1 MIKNDFEIQPMN
13 ANNYCIILAGGVGS
27 KLWPMSHSKM
37 PKQFLDLFQRGRTM
51 LQMTYDRY
59 ARIVPRENI
68 FVSTYK
74 DYVDIVKEQLPDL
87 DETQIV
93 AEPLQISTA
102 PAIALT
108 LMHIIARNPDANVV
122 SAPSDQLIT
131 DMDAFESQIKDG
143 FRFVA
148 DTKNFLAVGIK
159 PTRPATSYG
168 YLQAGEEEQ
177 GGFLRV
183 KSFTEKPDIDF
194 ANLFCESGEFY
205 WNTGI
210 FLWNVHTMLDAL
222 GDSYPEI
229 RRIAKMTSLSLKA
242 EEVARIAADMYPRI
256 RFQSIDIL
264 ILEHNF
270 NVFIQPSTFGWADV
284 GSWKNYYDLQQKDRN
299 GNVVR
304 DSRTML
310 YASKD
315 NLIRVSAGKI
325 AIVHG
330 LEGYMLVEND
340 KMLLLCKKDDPTLV
354 RRIKNDAQMMFGDD
368 VM

>member
-1 MIKNDFEIQPMN
+1 MD

-37 PKQFLDLFQRGRTM
+37 PKQFLDLFSRGRTM

-59 ARIVPRENI
+59 ARIVPKENI
-68 FVSTYK
+68 FVSTFK
-74 DYVDIVKEQLPDL
+74 DYADIVREQLPEIDAS
-87 DETQIV
+87 QVI

-108 LMHIIARNPDANVV
+108 LMHIIARNPKANVI

-131 DMDAFESQIKDG
+131 DLDAFEQQIKDG
-143 FRFVA
+143 LRFVGE
-148 DTKNFLAVGIK
+148 TRNFLAIGIK

-168 YLQAGEEEQ
+168 YLQAGEEGQ

-183 KSFTEKPDIDF
+183 KSFTEKPNIDF

-210 FLWNVHTMLDAL
+210 FLWNVQTMLDAL
-222 GDSYPEI
+222 GDPYPEI
-229 RRIAKMTSLSLKA
+229 KQIVNMASLSLKA
-242 EEVARIAADMYPRI
+242 DEVVRVASEIYPRI

-315 NLIRVSAGKI
+315 NLVRVSEGKI

-340 KMLLLCKKDDPTLV
+340 KILLLCKKDDPTLV
-354 RRIKNDAQMMFGDD
+354 RRIMNDAQMMFGDD